1 MEVIRHGVL
10 YLVFIFGFFVAN
22 FVFASAE
29 EPAAI
34 IPAVSEDSPSQQA
47 LDSILR
53 ESHESSS
60 LEDVTESISPFLPIV
75 NLKYHEVHVPITD
88 NFSIDL
94 YRTYSS
100 QVYDQYP
107 FKHGLKDA
115 RNYHEQIWQLHPGY
129 IVASMPSY

>member
-107 FKHGLKDA
+107 FKHGLKDP